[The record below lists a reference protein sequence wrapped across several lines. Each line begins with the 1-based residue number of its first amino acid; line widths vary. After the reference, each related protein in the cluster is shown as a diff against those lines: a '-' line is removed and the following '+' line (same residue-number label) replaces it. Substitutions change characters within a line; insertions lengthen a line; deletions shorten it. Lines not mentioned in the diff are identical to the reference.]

1 MTFHVGTGEV
11 ETNRSQV
18 FQTREPVAHVQQ
30 RLEWVTVHIEALRG
44 TDIHADTEKLEKHSS
59 QVLTI
64 KPLTH
69 IKVERKA
76 WVVAA
81 F

>member
-1 MTFHVGTGEV
+1 MPKGYDLPCRHREIRHKQEPCPEDCRTKIVLGQCPHRSPEWHKLSFRYKKKM
-11 ETNRSQV
+11 ETN
-18 FQTREPVAHVQQ
+18 
-30 RLEWVTVHIEALRG
+30 
-44 TDIHADTEKLEKHSS
+44 SS

-76 WVVAA
+76 WAVAG